1 MASSP
6 LSAEVVRF
14 GEYEANLCSRELRR
28 DGVTLR
34 LPDQSF
40 EVLVMLLERPGELV
54 TREEIHKRLWSA
66 DTFVDLDH
74 GLNNAVKR
82 LRDALGDSAEAPRF
96 VETLPR
102 RGYRFVGKIAGT
114 EDRADRFTPSKAH
127 EVLPQPNSPTRSRIT
142 YYAAA
147 ISAIL
152 LISSAIVFV
161 KLIRPRHPAIRSIAV
176 LPLQNLSGD
185 PAQEYFADGTTEELT
200 TTLAKLTDLK
210 VISRTSAMRLKGVQ
224 KSIKEIGRDLE
235 VDAVVEGSVSRSPEK
250 VRVTVQLIDVDSDSH
265 LWAGEYED
273 SPDQILQLQQI
284 VAREIAAQVSAKID
298 PQKEAH
304 RALASPVNS
313 NAHEA
318 YLKGRFYAA
327 QGTPEGLTKSIE
339 LYHQAI
345 SLGPDYAAAYSGLAE
360 SYCALASGWD
370 DTPDVSFQRGREAA
384 LKALSLDDSIPG
396 ARVVLAWV
404 KHAYDW
410 NTDGAEKEF
419 QTALKMNGYDAHTHS
434 VYASF
439 LADIERFD
447 EGLAEARLAEDL
459 DPLSVYSSVAAERVL
474 MRGRRFDEFLKQAE
488 RSRKLDPNSVL
499 TSVHLVIVYENLG
512 RLEDAIHEIET
523 HSSFADAADVAQVR
537 VGFKEQGS
545 RGYWRAM
552 LKIQSKNNANDHRN
566 MAHLR
571 FMLGD
576 NEAGLRE
583 LELAVQ
589 QRDPAIRFDIK
600 NSPWWDPVRN
610 DTRFQALLRKVGY

>member
-6 LSAEVVRF
+6 LSVEVVRF
-14 GEYEANLCSRELRR
+14 GQYEANMRSRELRR

-40 EVLVMLLERPGELV
+40 EVLSMLLERPGELV
-54 TREEIHKRLWSA
+54 TRDQIHKRLWSA
-66 DTFVDLDH
+66 ETFVDFDN

-102 RGYRFVGKIAGT
+102 RGYRFIGKIAGT
-114 EDRADRFTPSKAH
+114 EDRADTLTPGNPH
-127 EVLPQPNSPTRSRIT
+127 EALPQPKPSKHSRIT

-152 LISSAIVFV
+152 LILSAIVFV
-161 KLIRPRHPAIRSIAV
+161 ISIHSRHSAIRSIAV

-185 PAQEYFADGTTEELT
+185 PGQEYFADGTTEELT

-224 KSIKEIGRDLE
+224 KSAKEIGRDLD
-235 VDAVVEGSVSRSPEK
+235 VDALVEGSVSRSAEK
-250 VRVTVQLIDVDSDSH
+250 VRVTVQLIDVDSDTH

-273 SPDQILQLQQI
+273 SPDQILHLQQK
-284 VAREIAAQVSAKID
+284 VAREIAAQVSSKTGT
-298 PQKEAH
+298 QKEVHA
-304 RALASPVNS
+304 AVASPISS
-313 NAHEA
+313 NAHDL
-318 YLKGRFYAA
+318 YLRARFYAA
-327 QGTPEGLTKSIE
+327 QGNPEGLTKSVE

-370 DTPDVSFQRGREAA
+370 DTPDVSYQRGREAA

-396 ARVVLAWV
+396 ARIVLAWV
-404 KHAYDW
+404 KHAYEWD
-410 NTDGAEKEF
+410 TDGAEAEF

-434 VYASF
+434 MYASF
-439 LADIERFD
+439 LGDIGRFD

-459 DPLSVYSSVAAERVL
+459 DPLSVASSIAGERVL

-499 TSVHLVIVYENLG
+499 TSVHLAIVYEDLG
-512 RLEDAIHEIET
+512 RFEDAIHEVET
-523 HSSFADAADVAQVR
+523 HSGSTDGADVRQVR
-537 VGFKEQGS
+537 TGLKAQGA
-545 RGYWRAM
+545 RGYWRAR
-552 LKIQSKNNANDHRN
+552 LQVQSKNNADDHRN
-566 MAHLR
+566 MAHLH

-589 QRDPAIRFDIK
+589 QRDPGIRFDIK
-600 NSPWWDPVRN
+600 SSPWWDPIRN
-610 DTRFQALLRKVGY
+610 DTRFQVLLRKVGY